1 MRVTEQENN
10 RMKELKVIVGEF
22 EDELYAEIA
31 RRDLEAAGISATRL
45 KDNGSVIILF
55 SKQDKTVQ
63 LMTLVTQLEQ
73 AKKILERKFY

>member
-1 MRVTEQENN
+1 
-10 RMKELKVIVGEF
+10 MKEQKIIVGEF

-31 RRDLEAAGISATRL
+31 RRDLETAGISATKH
-45 KDNGSVIILF
+45 KDNGSVFILF

-63 LMTLVTQLEQ
+63 LIIPVTQLEQ

>member
-31 RRDLEAAGISATRL
+31 RRDLEAAGISAIKL
-45 KDNGSVIILF
+45 KDNGNVVILI
-55 SKQDKTVQ
+55 SKQDKAVQ
-63 LMTLVTQLEQ
+63 LFIPVTQLEQ